1 VLHACRIVPVRVG
14 RDDAELRVRAVR
26 VVGYRFIC
34 SCGARGKSRAAFA
47 IARLDAREHRA
58 HTAESEGVASL
69 D

>member
-26 VVGYRFIC
+26 VVGYRFVC
-34 SCGARGKSRAAFA
+34 SCGATGRSRPTFG
-47 IARLDAREHRA
+47 LAREAAAEHRRE
-58 HTAESEGVASL
+58 HTGGEGIAPL

>member
-26 VVGYRFIC
+26 VVGYRFVC
-34 SCGARGKSRAAFA
+34 SCGARGKSRSAFA
-47 IARLDAREHRA
+47 VARLDAREHRA
-58 HTAESEGVASL
+58 SAADSERVASL

>member
-26 VVGYRFIC
+26 VVGYRFVC
-34 SCGARGKSRAAFA
+34 SCGATGRSRPTYAL
-47 IARLDAREHRA
+47 ARADNADHRRESA
-58 HTAESEGVASL
+58 GGEGVAAL